1 MDSPSTT
8 GATPTTTATG
18 ATVTAVPKGSTSP
31 GVIAGPGTAAAAP
44 AVPPT
49 VAGANNKPATGAP
62 LPAKAG
68 TYRYH
73 QMGEATFGTSTQPVP
88 PEGSLK
94 VDPASADGNQVSHR
108 TVDPNQP
115 PSDTV
120 VAFRNGGVFLVRLVI
135 RANAGG
141 RETTFTCTFDKP
153 LATPPW
159 PPKVGDT
166 YTGHADCGQFT
177 IDVSGRVTAKKEV
190 VLQQVTHHT
199 FELMSALTFHGQL
212 EGSGSQTDWL
222 EPTSSLVLHNE
233 STQNGTYGGVVK
245 FSTHA
250 ISDLLSTTPS

>member
-1 MDSPSTT
+1 M
-8 GATPTTTATG
+8 
-18 ATVTAVPKGSTSP
+18 TVTAVPNGSKGP
-31 GVIAGPGTAAAAP
+31 GAVAAPGTANAAP

-62 LPAKAG
+62 LPAKPG

-73 QMGEATFGTSTQPVP
+73 QTGEATFGTSSQPVP

-94 VDPASADGNQVSHR
+94 VDPATPDGNQVSHR

-120 VAFRNGGVFLVRLVI
+120 LAFKNGGVFLVRLVI

-141 RETTFTCTFDKP
+141 RETAFTCTFDKP

-166 YTGHADCGQFT
+166 YNGHADCGQFT
-177 IDVSGRVTAKKEV
+177 IDVSGRVADQEDFSVQDTK
-190 VLQQVTHHT
+190 HHT
-199 FELMSALTFHGQL
+199 FRLVSALTFHGQL
-212 EGSGSQTDWL
+212 EGSGSQTDLL
-222 EPTSSLVLHNE
+222 EPTTSLVLHNE
-233 STQNGTYGGVVK
+233 SSQSGTYGGVVK

-250 ISDLLSTTPS
+250 TSNLVSTTPS